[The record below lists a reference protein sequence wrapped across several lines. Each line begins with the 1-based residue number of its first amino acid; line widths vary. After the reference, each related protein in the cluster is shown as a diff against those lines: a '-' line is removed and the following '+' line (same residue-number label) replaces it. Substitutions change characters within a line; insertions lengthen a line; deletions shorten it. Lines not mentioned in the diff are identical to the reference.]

1 MSLIPAKFTKSE
13 LIAGAQ
19 TAFPRITLNPDAV
32 WAENT
37 SLGAGS
43 GTFLCA
49 SVTDPGE
56 TLEFLRFVLGAGW
69 IARPLG
75 AGTNLVGSDEP
86 TDGIVYLK
94 PVGVLA
100 EISCADDGVC
110 TAGAGAKLTA
120 VLNEALK
127 HGFGGA
133 AGLCGIPGSVG
144 GGLFMNAGANGQTIS
159 DFLLD
164 MTLLNLDT
172 ASVSIVHKNAYFW
185 RYRDSGIPENMMV
198 MSARFRFR
206 SVDPEAEQ
214 AAMDAERER
223 RRQSPQGRSAGSI
236 FRNPAPDL
244 YAGRLLESAGMKGK
258 RSGAFTVSPLH
269 ANWIVR
275 DASPSPELLAHSG
288 HDCYELIRAMRGAVF
303 RQSNIIL
310 QPEVKSITMKEQAA
324 AMSQQTP
331 LDILVLMGGASSERE
346 ISLQSAAN
354 VAKALRDAGHTVEL
368 YDIKKP
374 EITDRMRAAD
384 VVYPVLHGGFGE
396 DGTIQ
401 ALMEQAGIPFVGGSA
416 ESCRIVMDKFES
428 KRVMDQAGIRN
439 ATYAVIEDPE
449 AEIPAGMNLPLIV
462 KPNSEGSTFGLS
474 LVRDVSEWKFA
485 ISNALKYD
493 ARVLVEEFIAG
504 TEATVG
510 VVLGEVYPIVEIQ
523 HPGTLYDYDAKYTH
537 AQGETKYFCPP
548 VTIDQAVQKEIS
560 AAALKFAQA
569 VGNTTLIRIDVIV
582 RDSDKAVF
590 MLEGNSLPGFTA
602 SSLLP
607 KSIAVFGRTSAEVC
621 SALAYAAFRNAGK
634 IA

>member
-1 MSLIPAKFTKSE
+1 MSLIPRKFTRSE
-13 LIAGAQ
+13 LIAGA
-19 TAFPRITLNPDAV
+19 AREFPGIELVSDAV
-32 WAENT
+32 WADHT

-43 GTFLCA
+43 GTFLYA
-49 SVTDPGE
+49 RVTDPGVA
-56 TLEFLRFVLGAGW
+56 LEFLRYILSAGW

-86 TDGIVYLK
+86 TDGTVYLK
-94 PVGVLA
+94 PSGVLS
-100 EISCADDGVC
+100 EVSCSDDGIC
-110 TAGAGAKLTA
+110 TAGAGAKLAA

-133 AGLCGIPGSVG
+133 AGLCGIPGSIG
-144 GGLFMNAGANGQTIS
+144 GGLHMNAGANGQTIS

-164 MTLLNLDT
+164 MTLLNLET
-172 ASVSIVHKNAYFW
+172 ASVSVVPKNAYLW
-185 RYRDSGIPENMMV
+185 RYRDSGIPENIMV

-206 SVDPEAEQ
+206 PIDPATEK
-214 AAMDAERER
+214 AAMDAEHER
-223 RRQSPQGRSAGSI
+223 RRKSPQGRSAGSI
-236 FRNPAPDL
+236 FRNPAPEL

-258 RSGAFTVSPLH
+258 RSGAFVVSPLH

-275 DASPSPELLAHSG
+275 DASPSPELLEHSG
-288 HDCYELIRAMRGAVF
+288 HDCYELIRVMRSAVF
-303 RQSNIIL
+303 RHSNIIL
-310 QPEVKSITMKEQAA
+310 QPEVKSINMKEQAA
-324 AMSQQTP
+324 AMCQQTP
-331 LDILVLMGGASSERE
+331 LDILVLMGGDSSERE

-354 VAKALRDAGHTVEL
+354 VANALRDAGHNVTT
-368 YDIKKP
+368 YDITKP

-416 ESCRIVMDKFES
+416 EACRIVMDKFES

-439 ATYAVIEDPE
+439 AAYAMIDDPG
-449 AEIPAGMNLPLIV
+449 AEIPAGMKFPLIV

-474 LVRDVSEWKFA
+474 LVRDASEWKFA

-493 ARVLVEEFIAG
+493 KNVLVEEFIAG

-510 VVLGEVYPIVEIQ
+510 VVLGEVYPVIEIQ

-537 AQGETKYFCPP
+537 AQGETKYYCPP
-548 VTIDQAVQKEIS
+548 LTIDQAVQKEIA

-607 KSIAVFGRTSAEVC
+607 KSIAVAGRTSAEVC
-621 SALAYAAFRNAGK
+621 SALAYAAYGHGK
-634 IA
+634 KA